1 MTDAAAKGIQEQ
13 EIKLGFL
20 RLAPGI
26 SKSNAYAFFY
36 AAFAT
41 IGLLTFVSTGT
52 AQILNAIGVPQD
64 EQGTVTSN
72 LVIVTEI
79 VQILLFGAVGVIAD
93 RIGRRE
99 VAAFGIAVMG
109 LGYALYPFATSVP
122 ELLVYRAIYAVG
134 LGASTGMVGTLIADY
149 SSDTARG
156 KFVAV
161 GGIFNGLGVIVV
173 TVIFGARAAP
183 MLVEAGYSPL
193 AASQI
198 AHGIVAAVC
207 FISAV
212 IFYFGLKPGT
222 PGSHADRPPVA
233 ELIMSGF
240 TEAARNPRIALS
252 YACGF
257 IARSDQVILGTFTVL
272 WGTTVAVSQGMDY
285 ATAAGKG
292 ALLFAVAGTA
302 SLLWLPVL
310 GFVLD
315 KFNRVTGVVI
325 AMSIG
330 AVGYAAMLYV
340 DEAAMFTESGFPLG
354 GQTVALFAL
363 LGVGQIS
370 AFLGATILISHE
382 APPLKRGAVVG
393 MFNTFGAI
401 GIFVAVAIGGR
412 LFDSVGGYGPFLLI
426 GVLNAVV
433 VLFAIVV
440 RIKSPGDMSNDS
452 GASFTVSH

>member
-222 PGSHADRPPVA
+222 PGSHADRPPLA

-240 TEAARNPRIALS
+240 T
-252 YACGF
+252 
-257 IARSDQVILGTFTVL
+257 
-272 WGTTVAVSQGMDY
+272 
-285 ATAAGKG
+285 
-292 ALLFAVAGTA
+292 
-302 SLLWLPVL
+302 
-310 GFVLD
+310 
-315 KFNRVTGVVI
+315 
-325 AMSIG
+325 
-330 AVGYAAMLYV
+330 
-340 DEAAMFTESGFPLG
+340 
-354 GQTVALFAL
+354 
-363 LGVGQIS
+363 
-370 AFLGATILISHE
+370 
-382 APPLKRGAVVG
+382 
-393 MFNTFGAI
+393 
-401 GIFVAVAIGGR
+401 
-412 LFDSVGGYGPFLLI
+412 
-426 GVLNAVV
+426 
-433 VLFAIVV
+433 
-440 RIKSPGDMSNDS
+440 
-452 GASFTVSH
+452 